1 MPLDTSQLKNCYCKR
16 ATHVVQSDKL
26 RRHPELVHLM
36 ANNPLPQF
44 LPRGREVKKLASPFT
59 LHTSLKHKAA
69 FTLAEVLITL
79 GIIGVVAALT
89 IPAIINNFNHKALEA
104 QFKKSVSTISQVVIK
119 TKTDMGI
126 DNLTEYCTYTVG
138 NGYEHAP
145 ECYKY
150 LYENYIMLNKK
161 PGSYSG
167 SSTLRNMLRSD
178 TIKTYNGKQTLEQN
192 SLAALGEALIW
203 ITVMPDGS
211 YVNYHID
218 ERKFYIDVDINGGK
232 KPNKL
237 GHDIFIFILDPKK
250 DLVTSLGKPQNLSD
264 EEIANGNYDYE
275 YQVNRAGNPCNL
287 DSNQK
292 GNGIGCAYY
301 ALMNKCPYDDSKT
314 YFECLP

>member
-1 MPLDTSQLKNCYCKR
+1 MSHLKNCYCKR
-16 ATHVVQSDKL
+16 ATHVVLSDKL

-36 ANNPLPQF
+36 ANNPLPQS

-59 LHTSLKHKAA
+59 LHPSLKHKAA

-79 GIIGVVAALT
+79 GIIAVVAALT
-89 IPAIINNFNHKALEA
+89 IPALINNFNHKALEA

-126 DNLTEYCTYTVG
+126 DNLTEYCTYYNSTDQRYK
-138 NGYEHAP
+138 NLAK
-145 ECYKY
+145 CYKNLYNNY
-150 LYENYIMLNKK
+150 LMLNEKQNNYT
-161 PGSYSG
+161 G
-167 SSTLRNMLRSD
+167 TLHGITRKD
-178 TIKTYNGKQTLEQN
+178 TIKTYNGKQDFAFDNGNSSTLTTP
-192 SLAALGEALIW
+192 IHFP
-203 ITVMPDGS
+203 TVMPDGS
-211 YVNYHID
+211 YLNFHIN
-218 ERKFYIDVDINGGK
+218 ESQMNIGVDINGGK

-237 GHDIFIFILDPKK
+237 GHDIFIFRLNKQNDF
-250 DLVTSLGKPQNLSD
+250 LTSLGKPQNLSD
-264 EEIANGNYDYE
+264 EEIANGDYDSE
-275 YQVNRAGNPCNL
+275 YVANRAGNPCNL